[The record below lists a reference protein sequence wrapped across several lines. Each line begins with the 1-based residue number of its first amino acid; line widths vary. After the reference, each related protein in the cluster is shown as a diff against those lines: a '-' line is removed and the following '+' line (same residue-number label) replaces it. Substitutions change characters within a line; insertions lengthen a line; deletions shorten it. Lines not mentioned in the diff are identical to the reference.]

1 MKQERLEST
10 EARFALTIIICLSV
24 AVGYIALHRLGGTGD
39 APPLEERPSIATIP
53 VQGGTPA
60 EEDQPQVLPIDP
72 QSPGVPPPR
81 APDHPAVVRRDAD
94 APDKDSPD
102 ATPRSKLR

>member
-39 APPLEERPSIATIP
+39 APTLEERPSIATTSKP
-53 VQGGTPA
+53 SHKSA
-60 EEDQPQVLPIDP
+60 EDEQPQVLPIDP
-72 QSPGVPPPR
+72 QSAVVQQTQTE
-81 APDHPAVVRRDAD
+81 DHPAVVRRNGDGS
-94 APDKDSPD
+94 DKDGPNSS
-102 ATPRSKLR
+102 PRSQLR

>member
-24 AVGYIALHRLGGTGD
+24 AIGYIALHRLGGTGE
-39 APPLEERPSIATIP
+39 APPLEVRPPVATIP
-53 VQGGTPA
+53 GKGPA
-60 EEDQPQVLPIDP
+60 PTEDDQPQVLPIDP
-72 QSPGVPPPR
+72 QSPVVQQPQS
-81 APDHPAVVRRDAD
+81 ANHPEVVRRDAD
-94 APDKDSPD
+94 SPDKAGPD